1 MGERIFEKLE
11 NSDQLDAS
19 PIFVFAADPLAAVG
33 IQGLGYVHHPRP
45 HYRTRPEFL
54 QLQRGLVADGCIDG
68 LLMTP
73 ADAEVL
79 AVEESIF
86 DGTPVTPLVRM
97 NAETAIWSP
106 RYGAY
111 QSQYSRPFQTVFPD
125 DAQAYCES
133 LVAPALECRVSLGL
147 YSITLNNDVVA
158 DERMLNAYIQFAH
171 TVGEMEGFYHILEVF
186 LPNIKL
192 PGLDNEKRG
201 MYVADSIVRTMN
213 YLRKHQRPRFIKTAY
228 TTAKVWNELTQFD
241 PSLIIGALGGP
252 RENARK
258 TLQLANNVI
267 QNGGHAILFGRT
279 IFGEESPV
287 GIARALR
294 NVLDEQMSPEEA
306 HSMYQQSLRQDST
319 AG

>member
-1 MGERIFEKLE
+1 MGERVFEKLE

-33 IQGLGYVHHPRP
+33 IQGLGYVLPPKP

-54 QLQRGLVADGCIDG
+54 QLQRDLVADGSIDG

-111 QSQYSRPFQTVFPD
+111 QSQHSRPFQTVFPD

-171 TVGEMEGFYHILEVF
+171 TVGEMEGFDHILEVF

-279 IFGEESPV
+279 IFGEQSPV

-306 HSMYQQSLRQDST
+306 HSMYQQLLRQDST
-319 AG
+319 TG

>member
-1 MGERIFEKLE
+1 MGNRVFDKLE
-11 NSDQLDAS
+11 NPDTLDES

-33 IQGLGYVHHPRP
+33 IQGLGYVQHPKP
-45 HYRTRPEFL
+45 HYRNRPEFL
-54 QLQRGLVADGCIDG
+54 QLQRDLVVDESIDG

-79 AVEESIF
+79 ALEEALF

-106 RYGAY
+106 RFGIY
-111 QSQYSRPFQTVFPD
+111 QSQQSRPFQTVYPD
-125 DAQAYCES
+125 DTRAYCKT
-133 LVAPALECRVSLGL
+133 LITPALECRVSLGL
-147 YSITLNNDVVA
+147 YSITLNNDVIA

-171 TVGEMEGFYHILEVF
+171 AVGEMEGFDHILEVF
-186 LPNIKL
+186 LPNVKL
-192 PGLDNEKRG
+192 PGLDDEKCG

-228 TTAKVWNELTQFD
+228 TTAKAWRELTQFD
-241 PSLIIGALGGP
+241 PTLIFGGLGGP

-258 TLQLANNVI
+258 TLLLAHNVI
-267 QNGGHAILFGRT
+267 QDGGRAVLFGRT

-287 GIARALR
+287 GIAHALR
-294 NVLDEQMSPEEA
+294 SVLDGELSPEDA
-306 HSMYQQSLRQDST
+306 HSVYQKSIRQNGVRS
-319 AG
+319 

>member
-1 MGERIFEKLE
+1 MGERVFEKLE

-54 QLQRGLVADGCIDG
+54 QLQRDLVADGSIDG

-111 QSQYSRPFQTVFPD
+111 QSQHSRPFQTVFPD

-171 TVGEMEGFYHILEVF
+171 TVGEMQGFDHILEVF

-294 NVLDEQMSPEEA
+294 IVLDEQMSPEEA

-319 AG
+319 TG

>member
-1 MGERIFEKLE
+1 MGERVFEKLE

-54 QLQRGLVADGCIDG
+54 QLQRDLVADGSIDG

-111 QSQYSRPFQTVFPD
+111 QSQHSRPFQTVFPD

-171 TVGEMEGFYHILEVF
+171 TVGEMQGFDHILEVF

-294 NVLDEQMSPEEA
+294 IVLDELMSPEEA

-319 AG
+319 TG

>member
-1 MGERIFEKLE
+1 MGNRVFEKLE
-11 NSDQLDAS
+11 NREILDGS

-33 IQGLGYVHHPRP
+33 VQGLGYVQHPKP

-54 QLQRGLVADGCIDG
+54 QLQRDLVADESIDG

-79 AVEESIF
+79 ALEETLF
-86 DGTPVTPLVRM
+86 DNTPVTPLVRM

-106 RYGAY
+106 RFGAY
-111 QSQYSRPFQTVFPD
+111 QSQHSRPFQTVFPD
-125 DAQAYCES
+125 EARTSCET
-133 LVAPALECRVSLGL
+133 LLAPALECRVPLGL

-171 TVGEMEGFYHILEVF
+171 TVGELEGIDHILEVF
-186 LPNIKL
+186 LPNMKL
-192 PGLDNEKRG
+192 PGLDDEKRG
-201 MYVADSIVRTMN
+201 MYIADSIVRTMN

-228 TTAKVWNELTQFD
+228 TSSKVWRELTQFD

-258 TLQLANNVI
+258 TLQLAQNTF
-267 QNGGHAILFGRT
+267 QNGGRAILFGRT

-287 GIARALR
+287 DIARALR
-294 NVLDEQMSPEEA
+294 RVLDRELSPEDA
-306 HSMYQQSLRQDST
+306 HAAYQKSVRT
-319 AG
+319 KIRGM

>member
-1 MGERIFEKLE
+1 MGERVFEKLE

-19 PIFVFAADPLAAVG
+19 PIFVFAADPLATVG
-33 IQGLGYVHHPRP
+33 IQGLGYVLHPRP

-54 QLQRGLVADGCIDG
+54 QLQRDLVADGSIDG

-79 AVEESIF
+79 ALEEGLF

-106 RYGAY
+106 RYGTY
-111 QSQYSRPFQTVFPD
+111 QSQHSRPFQTVFPD

-171 TVGEMEGFYHILEVF
+171 TVGEMEGFDHILEVF

-192 PGLDNEKRG
+192 PGLDDEKRG

-228 TTAKVWNELTQFD
+228 TTAKVWNELTRFD

-279 IFGEESPV
+279 IFGEQSPV

-306 HSMYQQSLRQDST
+306 HSMYQQLLRQDST
-319 AG
+319 TG

>member
-1 MGERIFEKLE
+1 MGERVFEKLE

-33 IQGLGYVHHPRP
+33 IQGLGYVLHPRP

-54 QLQRGLVADGCIDG
+54 QLQRDLVADGSIDG

-111 QSQYSRPFQTVFPD
+111 QSQHSRPFQTVFPD
-125 DAQAYCES
+125 DARAFCEA

-171 TVGEMEGFYHILEVF
+171 TVGEMKGFDHILEVF
-186 LPNIKL
+186 LPNIRL
-192 PGLDNEKRG
+192 PGLDDEKRG

-279 IFGEESPV
+279 IFGEQSPV
-287 GIARALR
+287 RIARALR

-306 HSMYQQSLRQDST
+306 HSMYQKSLRQDST
-319 AG
+319 TG

>member
-1 MGERIFEKLE
+1 MGERVFEKLE

-33 IQGLGYVHHPRP
+33 IQGLGYVQHPKP

-54 QLQRGLVADGCIDG
+54 QLQRDLVADGSIDG

-79 AVEESIF
+79 AVEEALF

-111 QSQYSRPFQTVFPD
+111 QSQHSRPFQTVFPD

-171 TVGEMEGFYHILEVF
+171 TVGEMEGFDHILEVF

-267 QNGGHAILFGRT
+267 QNGGRAILFGRT
-279 IFGEESPV
+279 IFGEVSPV

-294 NVLDEQMSPEEA
+294 NVLDEQLSPEDA
-306 HSMYQQSLRQDST
+306 HSMYQQSIRRDSVT
-319 AG
+319 G